1 MKTNQPTNQPTNRST
16 DQPTNQPTNRNFS
29 IINFEK
35 YRLGAALLSIVIV
48 SLMLS
53 SCKKD
58 VLDNQVVVEDLIKDA
73 HIKTLEFIEKA
84 ETIGSEKKIKVR
96 DGGYYSSNEAF
107 DLINDALN
115 YNYCRPADEYI
126 RTRVFKDSFNI
137 TFNPVNG
144 ISEIDLLNLYNA
156 AANKAGEHYYG
167 ISDSTKAAFMFDV
180 RQAGNPSGNNL
191 PVYVYFMM
199 TAGTCDTPTSY
210 PYDETDYWS
219 WGVNAGK
226 CDGSYQGYDA
236 ADILRCDLRK
246 NKLYK
251 NKTAAYYFTDR
262 YSVCFAPQNNLCGN
276 LEDFDNPIYSDYFV
290 TGSELI
296 NPIDLSLH
304 DNLYDYLLFRV
315 KKSFPNYDLCLDPE
329 ELSFYYTASLK
340 LVDDYKPQQKI
351 IGSIDYDY
359 DVLLGTNI
367 NFHTMRADYY
377 KVNLITGV
385 SNATPLPCIGCNP

>member
-1 MKTNQPTNQPTNRST
+1 MKANQPI
-16 DQPTNQPTNRNFS
+16 NRNFP

-58 VLDNQVVVEDLIKDA
+58 VLDNQVVVEDLKQGV
-73 HIKTLEFIEKA
+73 HVKTLEFIEKA
-84 ETIGSEKKIKVR
+84 KTISSEKKIEMR
-96 DGGYYSSNEAF
+96 DGGYYSSTEAF

-115 YNYCRPADEYI
+115 YNYCRPSDEYL

-167 ISDSTKAAFMFDV
+167 MSDSTKAAFMFDV

-199 TAGTCDTPTSY
+199 TAGNCDTPTSY
-210 PYDETDYWS
+210 PYDEMDYW
-219 WGVNAGK
+219 WWAWDAGK
-226 CDGSYQGYDA
+226 CDDTYQGDDA
-236 ADILRCDLRK
+236 PDIFRCDLRK

-251 NKTAAYYFTDR
+251 NKTASYYFTDR
-262 YSVCFAPQNNLCGN
+262 YSVSLAA
-276 LEDFDNPIYSDYFV
+276 FDGYPGGGFEMSDINSDQTIELNDLYNPLDSI
-290 TGSELI
+290 T
-296 NPIDLSLH
+296 N
-304 DNLYDYLLFRV
+304 DNYLDYLLF
-315 KKSFPNYDLCLDPE
+315 KSKGDLDLCLDPVE
-329 ELSFYYTASLK
+329 MNFYYISSANLIDLNLPFNK
-340 LVDDYKPQQKI
+340 V
-351 IGSIDYDY
+351 IGNIDYGY
-359 DVLLGTNI
+359 NLTLSLPGNY
-367 NFHTMRADYY
+367 FHVMRADYY
-377 KVNLITGV
+377 KVNLIMGT
-385 SNATPLPCIGCNP
+385 SNATPLPCMGCNP